1 MEGCD
6 NKYPAFAHTIVFE
19 KCLIPLQSVL
29 NTDSDESW
37 HTLCVQ
43 LLNVC
48 LCLPL
53 HTPRSFAQQ
62 RSTPKCTIIVSQ
74 LVAFYPIFFSIFFI
88 GCDSQMYTVGG
99 HQISFGQRPRNYTII
114 DFWSGLDNPSDLDL
128 VTAHATILQLTFDQV
143 STTHQIPKVV

>member
-1 MEGCD
+1 MHDHC
-6 NKYPAFAHTIVFE
+6 
-19 KCLIPLQSVL
+19 QSTCRFLSIFFFKQKTAYEIMPSLVGSEMCIRDRL

-62 RSTPKCTIIVSQ
+62 RSMPKCTMIVSQ
-74 LVAFYPIFFSIFFI
+74 LVAFYPFFLKVFFFI
-88 GCDSQMYTVGG
+88 GCDPQMYTVGG
-99 HQISFGQRPRNYTII
+99 HQISI
-114 DFWSGLDNPSDLDL
+114 WSVGG
-128 VTAHATILQLTFDQV
+128 
-143 STTHQIPKVV
+143 HQISIWSTPTQLYHN